1 MSLLSKNESYEQEYN
16 KDNKEI
22 QFTVQNNLETTLL
35 FQMKINEFLNTIEQN
50 RTMAQKE
57 NKQKLRRGGAGLADE
72 RSEEGRSAKPRGRG
86 LGRSN

>member
-1 MSLLSKNESYEQEYN
+1 MSLLSKNECYEQEYN

-22 QFTVQNNLETTLL
+22 QFTAQNNLATTLL
-35 FQMKINEFLNTIEQN
+35 FQMKINEFVNTIEQN
-50 RTMAQKE
+50 RMAQKE